1 MITSELLRETICDE
15 EWICIRPAKRYTV
28 FRFSL
33 QLPAYANFPRLLDS
47 NAPQARARLDNV
59 GRIWV
64 TAFPPVADLIDR
76 VLNDSEWFFDLVS
89 KRHAAFEKI
98 KLQLARLLSY
108 PTSDAD
114 NETFQRV
121 KEEVQEWRFH
131 HEKAFPLILLTA
143 LVVDETGDRF
153 FSFLVTH
160 AGNRAALEHIGEL
173 FKTPYAKEHKETNAL
188 FLTHA
193 DLHGE
198 VEEAAAPTA
207 VTDLAPT
214 SSVEGNI
221 VSGILSKPLKERPIL
236 WNEYARLRLTS
247 PILVQQ
253 NDEQAYVWR
262 SHGRAVMRL
271 VQNLE
276 SLLRRTDPSFSVA
289 SMTVDNFLTYLNSK
303 IETSSVR
310 SET

>member
-1 MITSELLRETICDE
+1 MITSKFLHETICGE
-15 EWICIRPAKRYTV
+15 EWICIRPEKRYTV
-28 FRFSL
+28 FRFSF
-33 QLPAYANFPRLLDS
+33 QLPAFVNFPRLLDS
-47 NAPQARARLDNV
+47 NAPPARARLDDV

-64 TAFPPVADLIDR
+64 TGLPPVGDLIDR
-76 VLNDSEWFFDLVS
+76 VLDDSEWFFALVS
-89 KRHAAFEKI
+89 KRQAAFEKI

-114 NETFQRV
+114 NETFKRV
-121 KEEVQEWRFH
+121 KEEVQEWRLH

-143 LVVDETGDRF
+143 LVVDEIGDRF

-160 AGNRAALEHIGEL
+160 TGNRAALEHIGEL
-173 FKTPYAKEHKETNAL
+173 FKTPYAKEHKENKTL
-188 FLTHA
+188 FLTHT

-198 VEEAAAPTA
+198 VEEAAAPAA

-214 SSVEGNI
+214 SSVEGDV

-236 WNEYARLRLTS
+236 WKEYARLRLTS

-271 VQNLE
+271 AQNLE
-276 SLLRRTDPSFSVA
+276 SLLRHTDSNFSVA
-289 SMTVDNFLTYLNSK
+289 SMTVDNFLTYLDSK
-303 IETSSVR
+303 IETSSSLSV
-310 SET
+310 T